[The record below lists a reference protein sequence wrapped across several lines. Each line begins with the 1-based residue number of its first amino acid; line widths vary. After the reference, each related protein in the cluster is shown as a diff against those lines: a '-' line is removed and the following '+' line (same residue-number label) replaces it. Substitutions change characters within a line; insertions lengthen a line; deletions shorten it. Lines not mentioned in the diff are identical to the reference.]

1 MRIDFE
7 KMKDKKKRLYE
18 SIWKDFDFD
27 ILNAKI
33 DNTYDIKSQ
42 KKSENSYSFV
52 SYGCKC
58 KTLIDIF
65 KIKNSNLFCQ
75 KYDMVISG
83 SGEEV
88 RKILT
93 LHSSSLCALLH
104 FYNITEKN
112 PLTCSW
118 NTNNWKRKV
127 KFTQSFFEYIN
138 QVNNNPSNIDIV
150 LIENDTKS
158 KEKIVLFLKSKFS
171 EFYLYQSKRLSKISS
186 KYLDNPYS
194 KGIYNNESFLES
206 MSLKVK
212 RNLDD
217 SFELTLNDKEQEP
230 FYIGGI
236 KQMISH
242 YVGIRNLLA
251 GNYYKG
257 WDAELNQRIVDDA
270 VKDKN
275 TDNNIATI
283 ILGEILFD
291 NFNDSEILKSKN
303 EYSAKYKILAK
314 NIANQIDIDNVEKME
329 VLQETLG
336 YSLFESDRL
345 NHLIGDKVK
354 KFYKY
359 KKIAYHEDDSVLY

>member
-1 MRIDFE
+1 M
-7 KMKDKKKRLYE
+7 
-18 SIWKDFDFD
+18 
-27 ILNAKI
+27 
-33 DNTYDIKSQ
+33 
-42 KKSENSYSFV
+42 
-52 SYGCKC
+52 
-58 KTLIDIF
+58 
-65 KIKNSNLFCQ
+65 
-75 KYDMVISG
+75 
-83 SGEEV
+83 
-88 RKILT
+88 
-93 LHSSSLCALLH
+93 
-104 FYNITEKN
+104 
-112 PLTCSW
+112 
-118 NTNNWKRKV
+118 
-127 KFTQSFFEYIN
+127 
-138 QVNNNPSNIDIV
+138 DIV
-150 LIENDTKS
+150 LIGNDTKS
-158 KEKIVLFLKSKFS
+158 KEKIVLFLESKFS